1 MDAGAYAPHADGDQT
16 EVAGVQGIPGLRQ
29 MGATRCVGPALTGK
43 AAMTEMETLEEKIGR
58 VSREEIAIVPYDP
71 E

>member
-1 MDAGAYAPHADGDQT
+1 
-16 EVAGVQGIPGLRQ
+16 